1 MNKYVK
7 EFAEQAKESVP
18 AGLPVE
24 RWIETYN
31 QNLAE
36 LIIKECSSVCGSQA
50 DKKNILKRFGLPV
63 ESNVKYS
70 APEQYGSVMSQYDRE
85 YNLPK

>member
-36 LIIKECSSVCGSQA
+36 LIIKEC
-50 DKKNILKRFGLPV
+50 
-63 ESNVKYS
+63 
-70 APEQYGSVMSQYDRE
+70 
-85 YNLPK
+85 